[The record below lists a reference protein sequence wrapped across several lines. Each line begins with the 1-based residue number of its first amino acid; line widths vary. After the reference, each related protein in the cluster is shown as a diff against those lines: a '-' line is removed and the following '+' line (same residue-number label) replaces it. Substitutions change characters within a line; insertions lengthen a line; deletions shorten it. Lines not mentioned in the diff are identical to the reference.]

1 MGGTV
6 KHIKEKVQ
14 MRQIF
19 SMLLTLLLML
29 VIAVCLTG
37 NRQSTKPIEE
47 VAEPVLAAFADTRT
61 TESPGRMLKKYY
73 GLNPEDYQDVIL
85 YFPLTNMDA
94 EELLIIRLADPSQ
107 AEEVREA
114 IRLRQQTQIG
124 IYENYAP
131 EQLALCEQ
139 AVIDIC
145 GNYVLYVVYEQAS
158 EIDRIFR
165 SSL

>member
-1 MGGTV
+1 M
-6 KHIKEKVQ
+6 KQIRENVQ
-14 MRQIF
+14 MRQIL
-19 SMLLTLLLML
+19 SILLTVLLIL
-29 VIAVCLTG
+29 VICVCLTG
-37 NRQSTKPIEE
+37 NRQSTKTIRE
-47 VAEPVLAAFADTRT
+47 VAEPVLAVFAETRT
-61 TESPGRMLKKYY
+61 KESQGRILKKYY
-73 GLNPEDYQDVIL
+73 GLNPEDYQDVLL
-85 YFPLTNMDA
+85 YFPLTSMDA
-94 EELLIIRLADPSQ
+94 EELLIIRLKDPSQ

-114 IRLRQQTQIG
+114 IRNRQQTQIG

-158 EIDRIFR
+158 EVDHIFR